1 MNFQLLN
8 NFEAIQEDKNLS
20 AEWQKMEEA
29 FPYFVIPKLL
39 QSQIKYGKIDAKTVV
54 QFNLNKTLIDIH
66 FHQKKKNIE
75 EQETVAPI
83 VEQKS
88 EQEHNTAEIETGKT
102 NANLSN
108 PSSKKDEVD
117 ALIEPISSQDY
128 YQSKG
133 IPVSHELPSKS
144 ELQSLQ
150 QNTNN
155 EDEEQSLLVQMSFVD
170 WLKMIT
176 ESKRK
181 EREEQ
186 EEQDALK
193 LKWRQ
198 QKLAEAI
205 QEENDEIPEQVFKM
219 AVESIEKEESL
230 VSESLA
236 EIYRIQGKPEKAI
249 SVYRKLILL
258 NPEKKVYF
266 ADKIEQINKSL

>member
-1 MNFQLLN
+1 MDFQVLN
-8 NFEAIQEDKNLS
+8 NFKALQEDKNLS

-29 FPYFVIPKLL
+29 FPYFVIPKLFH
-39 QSQIKYGKIDAKTVV
+39 SQNQNGKIDAKTIVH
-54 QFNLNKTLIDIH
+54 FNLNKTLIDIH

-75 EQETVAPI
+75 FQEKIAPI
-83 VEQKS
+83 VEQKA
-88 EQEHNTAEIETGKT
+88 EQEVNSAEIKT
-102 NANLSN
+102 ENININSSN
-108 PSSKKDEVD
+108 HSSKNETVD
-117 ALIEPISSQDY
+117 ALIEPISSHDY

-144 ELQSLQ
+144 ELQSLH
-150 QNTNN
+150 QNTNIN
-155 EDEEQSLLVQMSFVD
+155 DEEQSLLVQMSFVD
-170 WLKMIT
+170 WLKTIT

-186 EEQDALK
+186 EEQEALK

-236 EIYRIQGKPEKAI
+236 EIYRLQGKPEKAI

>member
-1 MNFQLLN
+1 MNFQLLK
-8 NFEAIQEDKNLS
+8 NFETTQEDKNLT
-20 AEWQKMEEA
+20 AEWQKMEA
-29 FPYFVIPKLL
+29 TFPYFVIPKLL
-39 QSQIKYGKIDAKTVV
+39 LSQTKVGKIDAKTIVY
-54 QFNLNKTLIDIH
+54 FNLNKTLIDLH
-66 FHQKKKNIE
+66 FHQKEKPIELQGSIVSKAEQASNQRQYSAENTTEKINI
-75 EQETVAPI
+75 
-83 VEQKS
+83 
-88 EQEHNTAEIETGKT
+88 NT
-102 NANLSN
+102 SN
-108 PSSKKDEVD
+108 HSSKNDEVEL
-117 ALIEPISSQDY
+117 LIEPLSSQDY

-133 IPVSHELPSKS
+133 IPISHELPSKS
-144 ELQSLQ
+144 ELQTLLQ
-150 QNTNN
+150 KAHN
-155 EDEEQSLLVQMSFVD
+155 EVEEQSLLVQMSFVD
-170 WLKMIT
+170 WLKTIT

-186 EEQDALK
+186 EEQEALK

-198 QKLAEAI
+198 QKLTEAI